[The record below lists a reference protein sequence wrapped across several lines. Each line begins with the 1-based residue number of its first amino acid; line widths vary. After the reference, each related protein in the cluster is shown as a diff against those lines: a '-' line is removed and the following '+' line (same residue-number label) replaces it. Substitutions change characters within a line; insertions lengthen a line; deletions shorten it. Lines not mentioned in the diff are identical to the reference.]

1 MRKQYTFNSI
11 CEWIYKNREY
21 INAIRVTSIV
31 KNGCNNIEG
40 TRFIVGIK
48 IFTIDGYKNK
58 QFQTLINTS
67 YCGEDLPS
75 ITKEHLENYLYV
87 CLGY

>member
-1 MRKQYTFNSI
+1 MRKQYYFNTI
-11 CEWIYKNREY
+11 CDWLNRNSKY
-21 INAIRVTSIV
+21 INTIKVTSIV
-31 KNGCNNIEG
+31 KNGFNDIEG
-40 TRFIVGIK
+40 NRFIVGVK
-48 IFTIDGYKNK
+48 VVTVDGYKNK

-67 YCGEDLPS
+67 YCGDDLPL

>member
-11 CEWIYKNREY
+11 CEWINKNQEY

-31 KNGCNNIEG
+31 KNGFNNIEG
-40 TRFIVGIK
+40 TRFVVGIK

-67 YCGEDLPS
+67 YCDEDLPS